1 MKNSTKMDNDL
12 LKSIGV
18 GATALLTMM
27 IDQFSTHPMASIV
40 SVIGLLVVY
49 ERWRHLRISKK
60 NAELDTQIKQEQL
73 KQLQNEGDSRLI
85 KKRKEGT
92 KD

>member
-49 ERWRHLRISKK
+49 ERWRHLRVSKK
-60 NAELDTQIKQEQL
+60 NAELDTKIKQEQL

-85 KKRKEGT
+85 EKRKEGT
-92 KD
+92 ED

>member
-1 MKNSTKMDNDL
+1 MDNDL